1 MLSDRNSAARIAVA
15 IAVFLVPIHLD
26 RDVAAQTADGSAVR
40 AGSCVGGQ
48 ADGFA
53 CSSVDLLSFVP
64 RSSIGGAAAS
74 VNDLWGWTDPLTGRE
89 YGLIGLSNGTAFVDV
104 TLPEQPEYIGTL
116 PTQSFGSSWRDI
128 KVYRDHAFIVAEASA
143 HGVQVFDLTRL
154 RGVTARPTTFGPN
167 AVYTGIGSAHNI
179 AINEETGYAFA
190 VGSRGGDFLCG
201 PGLHMI
207 DVRIPTEP
215 TLAGCFAHSGTGRAG
230 TGYTHD
236 AQCVVYR
243 GPDGDY
249 SGKEICV
256 GANENYISI
265 ADVTDK
271 LAPRI
276 ISSGTYPTSNYIH
289 QGWFTDDQRYF
300 LQNDELDELRSVVL
314 KTTTYIWDL
323 SDLDAPVVL
332 GTYEGSTTA
341 SDHNLYVVNHWAYM
355 ANYRAGLEVVD
366 FTDINNPREVAF
378 FDTFPANDLPGTNG
392 AWSVYPYFD
401 SGNVLV
407 SAIEDGFFI
416 LRPPFN
422 KSIDTEEEQPT
433 AGLNVT
439 IFPNPASDV
448 GYVRIETDS
457 ASEVD
462 VLVFDVLG
470 REINRI
476 RTGSLAAGSSRTVRL
491 DTASLAAGR
500 YVVQVRG
507 RDDFINR
514 LITVAG

>member
-1 MLSDRNSAARIAVA
+1 MHFNRDSITRFAALACVLLLTQSHRIA
-15 IAVFLVPIHLD
+15 I
-26 RDVAAQTADGSAVR
+26 AQTVEEVAYRTGI
-40 AGSCVGGQ
+40 CVGGQ

-53 CSSVDLLSFVP
+53 CSGVDLLSFVP
-64 RSSIGGAAAS
+64 RSAIGGGAAS
-74 VNDLWGWTDPLTGRE
+74 VNDLWGWTDPLSGRE

-104 TLPEQPEYIGTL
+104 TIPEQPEYIGLL
-116 PTQSFGSSWRDI
+116 PTQSSESPWRDI
-128 KVYRDHAFIVAEASA
+128 KEYANHAFVVSEASG

-154 RGVTARPTTFGPN
+154 RGVTTRPTIFEPD

-179 AINEETGYAFA
+179 AINQETGYAYA

-207 DVRIPTEP
+207 DVRLPKEP
-215 TLAGCFAHSGTGRAG
+215 ALAGCFAHSGTGRAG

-236 AQCVVYR
+236 AQCVIYR
-243 GPDGDY
+243 GPDGDH

-256 GANENYISI
+256 GANENFISI

-271 LAPRI
+271 LSPRI
-276 ISSGTYPTSNYIH
+276 ISSGTYPTSAYIH
-289 QGWFTDDQRYF
+289 QGWFTDDHRYF
-300 LQNDELDELRSVVL
+300 LQNDELDESRGVVAR
-314 KTTTYIWDL
+314 TTTYIWDL
-323 SDLDAPVVL
+323 TDLDAPVVF
-332 GTYEGSTTA
+332 GTYEGPTTA

-355 ANYRAGLEVVD
+355 ANYRAGLQVVD

-378 FDTFPANDLPGTNG
+378 FDTFPASDLPGTTG
-392 AWSVYPYFD
+392 AWSVYPFFE

-407 SAIEDGFFI
+407 SSIQDGFFI

-422 KSIDTEEEQPT
+422 KSIGIDTEQPSS
-433 AGLNVT
+433 GLNVAV
-439 IFPNPASDV
+439 FPNPATDV

-470 REINRI
+470 REVNRI
-476 RTGSLAAGSSRTVRL
+476 RTGPLSAGSTRTVRL
-491 DTASLAAGR
+491 DTAGLAAGR
-500 YVVQVRG
+500 YIVQVRG
-507 RDDFINR
+507 RDGFLNR
-514 LITVAG
+514 LIAVAG